1 MNLKISLFSSIFRI
15 MLSSV
20 NHRICHLLK
29 ASNVLNEKK
38 NWESI
43 HFLTNFKKHWQDT
56 VEVDIFLIVDIAL
69 FCT

>member
-1 MNLKISLFSSIFRI
+1 

-56 VEVDIFLIVDIAL
+56 VEVDIFLTVDIAL